1 VTADRILTTHAGS
14 LPRPPRLVEL
24 YAARVA
30 GEPVDEAELVRE
42 GKAATRWV
50 VERQRE
56 AGIDI
61 PSDGEQLRE
70 AFFLYVQ
77 RRMTGFSG
85 VWKRPARTELDD
97 YPEFAARMRK
107 GLEGQVAVSNFEP
120 PKATGPVAYADPDAN
135 KAELDTFAAA
145 LKNAGGDFEDAFMTA
160 PSPGIVATAMKN
172 EHYDSEDAYLDALA
186 EALRIEYEAAH
197 QHGYL
202 LQIDAPDLAMERHFS
217 YASHS
222 LDTFVDFV
230 ERVIARI
237 NAALRNVPRERVR
250 LHVCW
255 GNYESPHDKD
265 VALEAVLPAIL
276 QANVG
281 AFLLP
286 FANPRHQHEIKLF
299 RDAPLGADQ
308 SLIVGVIDTQ
318 TAFVEHPETIA
329 DRLERAAKMVGD
341 PARIQAGT
349 DCGFDTSA
357 GMGRLTP
364 DVVWAKLK
372 AMQDGARLASERC
385 FSAG

>member
-1 VTADRILTTHAGS
+1 MTADRILTTHAGS

-85 VWKRPARTELDD
+85 VWQRPARTELDD

-329 DRLERAAKMVGD
+329 DRLERAAEMVGD

-372 AMQDGARLASERC
+372 AMQDGARLASERL
-385 FSAG
+385 F

>member
-1 VTADRILTTHAGS
+1 MAERRILTTHAGS
-14 LPRPPRLVEL
+14 LPRPQRLVEL

-30 GEPVDEAELVRE
+30 GDPIDEDELVRE
-42 GKAATRWV
+42 GEAATRWV

-85 VWKRPARTELDD
+85 SWQRPPRSELDA
-97 YPEFAARMRK
+97 YPEFAARWQK
-107 GLEGQVAVSNFEP
+107 SLEGQIAVSNFVP
-120 PKATGPVAYADPDAN
+120 PKATGPIAYADTDAN
-135 KAELDTFAAA
+135 EAELDTFAAA
-145 LKNAGGDFEDAFMTA
+145 LKEAGGGFADAFIAA
-160 PSPGIVATAMKN
+160 PSPGIVAAAMKN

-186 EALRIEYEAAH
+186 EAPRVEYEAAIR
-197 QHGYL
+197 HGYL
-202 LQIDAPDLAMERHFS
+202 LQIDAPDLALERHLS
-217 YASHS
+217 YA
-222 LDTFVDFV
+222 DRPTGDFVKFV

-237 NAALRNVPRERVR
+237 NRALRNVPRERVR

-265 VALEAVLPAIL
+265 VALQEILPAIL
-276 QANVG
+276 KADVG

-308 SLIVGVIDTQ
+308 SLIVGVIDTL
-318 TAFVEHPETIA
+318 TNFVEHPEVVA
-329 DRLERAAKMVGD
+329 DRLERAAEMVGD

-357 GMGRLTP
+357 GMGRLTA
-364 DVVWAKLK
+364 DVVWAKLA
-372 AMQDGARLASERC
+372 AMREGARIASERL
-385 FSAG
+385 F

>member
-1 VTADRILTTHAGS
+1 
-14 LPRPPRLVEL
+14 
-24 YAARVA
+24 
-30 GEPVDEAELVRE
+30 VRE

-85 VWKRPARTELDD
+85 VWQRPARTELDD

-107 GLEGQVAVSNFEP
+107 RLEGQVAVSNFEP

-237 NAALRNVPRERVR
+237 NSALRNVPRERVR

-299 RDAPLGADQ
+299 RDAPLGANQ

-329 DRLERAAKMVGD
+329 DRLERAAEMVGD

-372 AMQDGARLASERC
+372 AMQEGARLASERL
-385 FSAG
+385 F

>member
-1 VTADRILTTHAGS
+1 MTADRILTTHAGS

-85 VWKRPARTELDD
+85 VWQRPARTELDD

-107 GLEGQVAVSNFEP
+107 RLEGQVAVSNFEP

-217 YASHS
+217 YAGHS

-237 NAALRNVPRERVR
+237 NSALRNVPRERVR

-329 DRLERAAKMVGD
+329 DRLERAAEMVGD

-372 AMQDGARLASERC
+372 AMQEGARLASERL
-385 FSAG
+385 F

>member
-1 VTADRILTTHAGS
+1 MAEKRILTTHAGS
-14 LPRPPRLVEL
+14 LPRPPKLVEL
-24 YAARVA
+24 YAARA
-30 GEPVDEAELVRE
+30 GGAKIDEASLVHE
-42 GKAATRWV
+42 GEAATRWV

-56 AGIDI
+56 AGVDI

-85 VWKRPARTELDD
+85 KWKRPHGDELAS
-97 YPEFAARMRK
+97 YPEYADLRHRQIADS
-107 GLEGQVAVSNFEP
+107 ASVSNFTP
-120 PKATGPVAYADPDAN
+120 PMATGPIAYADTDAN
-135 KAELDTFAAA
+135 EAELSTFADA
-145 LKNAGGDFEDAFMTA
+145 LREVGGDFTDAFMTA

-172 EHYDSEDAYLDALA
+172 DHYPSDDDYLDALA

-197 QHGYL
+197 RHGYL
-202 LQIDAPDLAMERHFS
+202 LQIDAPDLALERHLS
-217 YASHS
+217 YA
-222 LDTFVDFV
+222 DRPVGDFVQFV

-237 NAALRNVPRERVR
+237 NSALRNVPRERVR

-265 VALEAVLPAIL
+265 VPLRDILPAIL
-276 QANVG
+276 EADVG

-308 SLIVGVIDTQ
+308 SLIVGVIDTL
-318 TAFVEHPETIA
+318 TNFVEHPEVVA
-329 DRLERAAKMVGD
+329 DRLERAAEMVGD
-341 PARIQAGT
+341 PARILAGT

-357 GMGRLTP
+357 GMGRVTA
-364 DVVWAKLK
+364 DIVWAKLR
-372 AMQDGARLASERC
+372 AMNEGAEIASQRL
-385 FSAG
+385 F

>member
-1 VTADRILTTHAGS
+1 MSADRILTTHAGS

-42 GKAATRWV
+42 GEAATRWV

-85 VWKRPARTELDD
+85 VWQRPARTELDA
-97 YPEFAARMRK
+97 YPEFAARMQK

-145 LKNAGGDFEDAFMTA
+145 LKEAGGDFTDAFMTA

-172 EHYDSEDAYLDALA
+172 EHYASEDDYLDALA
-186 EALRIEYEAAH
+186 EALQVEYESAH

-202 LQIDAPDLAMERHFS
+202 LQIDAPDLAMERHYS
-217 YASHS
+217 YADQS

-237 NAALRNVPRERVR
+237 NAAVRNVPRERIR

-265 VALEAVLPAIL
+265 VALEAILPAIL
-276 QANVG
+276 EANGG

-299 RDAPLGADQ
+299 RDAPLRADQ

-318 TAFVEHPETIA
+318 TAFVEHPETVA
-329 DRLERAAKMVGD
+329 DRLERAAEMVGD

-372 AMQDGARLASERC
+372 AMQDGARLASDRL
-385 FSAG
+385 F

>member
-85 VWKRPARTELDD
+85 VWQRPARTELDD

-237 NAALRNVPRERVR
+237 NAALRNVPRKRVR

-329 DRLERAAKMVGD
+329 DRLERAAEMVGD

-372 AMQDGARLASERC
+372 AMQDGARLASERL
-385 FSAG
+385 F

>member
-1 VTADRILTTHAGS
+1 MSADRILTTHAGS

-30 GEPVDEAELVRE
+30 GEPFDEAELVRE
-42 GKAATRWV
+42 GEAATRWV

-85 VWKRPARTELDD
+85 VWQRPARTELDA
-97 YPEFAARMRK
+97 YPEFAARMQK

-145 LKNAGGDFEDAFMTA
+145 LKEAGGDFTDAFMTA

-172 EHYDSEDAYLDALA
+172 EHYASEDDYLDALA
-186 EALRIEYEAAH
+186 EALQVEYESAH

-202 LQIDAPDLAMERHFS
+202 LQIDAPDLAMERHYS
-217 YASHS
+217 YADQS

-237 NAALRNVPRERVR
+237 NAAVRNVPRERIR

-265 VALEAVLPAIL
+265 VALEAILPAIL
-276 QANVG
+276 EANVG

-299 RDAPLGADQ
+299 RDAPLRADQ

-318 TAFVEHPETIA
+318 TAFVEHPETVA
-329 DRLERAAKMVGD
+329 DRLERAAEMVGD

-372 AMQDGARLASERC
+372 AMQDGARLASDRL
-385 FSAG
+385 F